1 MLKAEGEASFP
12 CPTKAGLPVHTKK
25 IDFRITLSSHR
36 DSIQEAGAALLALL
50 ALKQLLFVYFTM
62 LEVSKSVAHESWCV
76 KEITEA

>member
-36 DSIQEAGAALLALL
+36 DSIQEAGAALLAF
-50 ALKQLLFVYFTM
+50 AG
-62 LEVSKSVAHESWCV
+62 SKAIVVCV
-76 KEITEA
+76 FHDA